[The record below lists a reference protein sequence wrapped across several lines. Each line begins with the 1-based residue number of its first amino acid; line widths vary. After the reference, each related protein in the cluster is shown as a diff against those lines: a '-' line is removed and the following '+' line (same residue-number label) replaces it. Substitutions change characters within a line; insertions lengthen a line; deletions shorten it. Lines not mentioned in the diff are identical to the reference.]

1 MLSDTTSQLLF
12 CFICIFIVFIILHFY
27 IVYCNK
33 YNILNPDKLENNN
46 VQCDDNTN
54 NTKKNIIYS
63 LIDSIN
69 YKQQQFFNN
78 QNV

>member
-1 MLSDTTSQLLF
+1 MLSETTYQLLF

-33 YNILNPDKLENNN
+33 QTLSNDDDDKLEKNNE
-46 VQCDDNTN
+46 QCNNN

-63 LIDSIN
+63 LIESIN

-78 QNV
+78 QDV

>member
-1 MLSDTTSQLLF
+1 MLSETTYQLLF

-33 YNILNPDKLENNN
+33 QTLSNDDGDKLEKNNE
-46 VQCDDNTN
+46 QCNNN

-63 LIDSIN
+63 LIESIN

-78 QNV
+78 QDV

>member
-1 MLSDTTSQLLF
+1 MLSETTYQLLF

-33 YNILNPDKLENNN
+33 QTLLNDDGDKLEKNNE
-46 VQCDDNTN
+46 QCNNN

-78 QNV
+78 QDV

>member
-1 MLSDTTSQLLF
+1 MLSETTYQLLF

-33 YNILNPDKLENNN
+33 QTIPNDDKLEKNNEQHDNNN
-46 VQCDDNTN
+46 A
-54 NTKKNIIYS
+54 KKNIIYS
-63 LIDSIN
+63 LIESIN

-78 QNV
+78 QVV

>member
-1 MLSDTTSQLLF
+1 MLSETTYQLLL

-27 IVYCNK
+27 ILYCNK
-33 YNILNPDKLENNN
+33 QTLSNDDGDKLEKNNE
-46 VQCDDNTN
+46 QCNNN
-54 NTKKNIIYS
+54 NTKKNVIYS

-78 QNV
+78 QDV